1 MRQRIV
7 IGRLFDGEA
16 LTLISQ
22 PVRSPLCFF
31 RVCENRRHSRGL
43 AWRAGVSLAGKFWN
57 FASGLVALRLRS
69 PFSNFRFGIP
79 ETGSICDG
87 DRFAESIS
95 RLHRR
100 QGGKM
105 D

>member
-1 MRQRIV
+1 MC
-7 IGRLFDGEA
+7 G
-16 LTLISQ
+16 
-22 PVRSPLCFF
+22 
-31 RVCENRRHSRGL
+31 NRRHSRGL
-43 AWRAGVSLAGKFWN
+43 GWLARPSLWLAN
-57 FASGLVALRLRS
+57 SGISPLDWWLCGGSLRS

>member
-1 MRQRIV
+1 M
-7 IGRLFDGEA
+7 
-16 LTLISQ
+16 
-22 PVRSPLCFF
+22 
-31 RVCENRRHSRGL
+31 
-43 AWRAGVSLAGKFWN
+43 
-57 FASGLVALRLRS
+57 
-69 PFSNFRFGIP
+69 P

-105 D
+105 DWLPSPRQSAPKAKLACGAAY